1 MAITINPE
9 TVLIG
14 LVTLLLALVAF
25 FLRQTF
31 NQNQMFFSDLFDRM
45 RKTEADTAVH
55 AESIRTLQKAN
66 ERIQKNIEDIPR
78 PQRRQYDER
87 NKRQS

>member
-31 NQNQMFFSDLFDRM
+31 SQNQTFFAELFDRM
-45 RKTEADTAVH
+45 RKTEADNAVH
-55 AESIRTLQKAN
+55 AESIRTLQRAN
-66 ERIQKNIEDIPR
+66 ERIQRQVEGLPL
-78 PQRRQYDER
+78 RRRDDA
-87 NKRQS
+87 

>member
-31 NQNQMFFSDLFDRM
+31 SQNQTFFAELFDRM
-45 RKTEADTAVH
+45 RKTEADNAVH

-66 ERIQKNIEDIPR
+66 ERIQRQIEDIPR
-78 PQRRQYDER
+78 PQRRYHDA
-87 NKRQS
+87 